1 MAKVAIKKVTSI
13 LKTHS
18 QNAVNNFVITNIYFT
33 FETVEL
39 AKPLNNAQIGESF
52 FVNMEKRSYTKPS
65 KEALLKQSLSK
76 IKHQNISI
84 KKKRHGQ
91 RRHQETLN
99 MR

>member
-33 FETVEL
+33 FETAEL

-52 FVNMEKRSYTKPS
+52 FVNMERSVAILNQAKKLFLNKACLKLNTK
-65 KEALLKQSLSK
+65 
-76 IKHQNISI
+76 ISV
-84 KKKRHGQ
+84 
-91 RRHQETLN
+91 
-99 MR
+99 